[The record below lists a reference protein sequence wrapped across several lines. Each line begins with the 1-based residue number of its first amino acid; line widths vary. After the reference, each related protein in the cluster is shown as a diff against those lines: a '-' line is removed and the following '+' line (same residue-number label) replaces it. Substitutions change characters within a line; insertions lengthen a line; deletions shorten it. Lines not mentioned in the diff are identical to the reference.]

1 MLFLLYFYY
10 IMVYYTNS
18 HGGDLLELK
27 EKENNLIINTMTEGS
42 PLKIILTFAF
52 PMLIGNVFQQLYN
65 MVDSIVVGNYVGKLA
80 LAAVGTGFPII
91 FMMAAMFIGLGLG
104 ATILIS
110 QYIGAGEMSNVQK
123 TAQTIYTAMIL
134 GSIPITIIGIFLSKP
149 ILLLINTPADVLPMA
164 NQYMMVIFGGMIG
177 AFGFNVNA
185 GILQGFGDSKSSL
198 LFLSIATVINIIL
211 DLLFVI
217 AFRWGVVGVAI
228 ATIIAQMASWIF
240 GIIYMRKKYEILR
253 FPILKFKFDK
263 EIFKKILKLGLPTGI
278 QQTLFSI
285 GIMSLQS
292 LVNGYGSDF
301 IAGFNAANKIDTFA
315 FMPIQ
320 SFSNAVTTFTGQNIG
335 AKRMDRVHQGTITAI
350 SLSVIVCIACL
361 VIVPL
366 GPTLLR
372 MFNSDLAVIEAGMI
386 YLKSVMP
393 TIALLAVVFTINAV
407 IRGAGESIVPMIGA
421 IVSLWLGR
429 IPAAYFIAAK
439 FGKEYMFLS
448 YAVGWIFWL
457 LISGPYYLSGKW
469 KNKSEKLLNNTILE

>member
-1 MLFLLYFYY
+1 MD
-10 IMVYYTNS
+10 IKKK
-18 HGGDLLELK
+18 D
-27 EKENNLIINTMTEGS
+27 NNNIVNTMTEGS

-65 MVDSIVVGNYVGKLA
+65 MVDSMVVGNYVGKLA

-110 QYIGAGEMSNVQK
+110 QFIGAGDMDNVKK

-134 GSIPITIIGIFLSKP
+134 GSIPISIIGMFLSEP
-149 ILLLINTPADVLPMA
+149 ILVLINTPADALPMA
-164 NQYMMVIFGGMIG
+164 KQYMMIIFAGMIG
-177 AFGFNVNA
+177 GFGFNVNA

-198 LFLSIATVINIIL
+198 LFLAIATVINIVL

-217 AFRWGVVGVAI
+217 VFQLGVAGVAI
-228 ATIIAQMASWIF
+228 ATIVAQMFSWIF

-253 FPILKFKFDK
+253 FPVLKFQFDK
-263 EIFKKILKLGLPTGI
+263 QIFKKILKLGLPTGV

-301 IAGFNAANKIDTFA
+301 IAGYNAANKIDTFA

-335 AKRMDRVHQGTITAI
+335 AKRMDRVHQGTVTAI
-350 SLSVIVCIACL
+350 SLSVLVCLACL
-361 VIVPL
+361 VIIPFGPVLL
-366 GPTLLR
+366 GL
-372 MFNSDLAVIEAGMI
+372 FNSDPAVIEAGMI
-386 YLKSVMP
+386 YLNNVMP
-393 TIALLAVVFTINAV
+393 TIALLAIVFTINAV
-407 IRGAGESIVPMIGA
+407 IRGAGESIVPMLGA
-421 IVSLWLGR
+421 IISLWLGR
-429 IPAAYFIAAK
+429 IPAAYFIADK

-469 KNKSEKLLNNTILE
+469 KSKSEKLINNSIIE

>member
-1 MLFLLYFYY
+1 MKSN
-10 IMVYYTNS
+10 NS
-18 HGGDLLELK
+18 
-27 EKENNLIINTMTEGS
+27 NNGLVINTMTEGS

-110 QYIGAGEMSNVQK
+110 QYIGAGDIENVKK
-123 TAQTIYTAMIL
+123 TSQTIYTAMIL
-134 GSIPITIIGIFLSKP
+134 GSIPISIIGALLAEP
-149 ILLLINTPADVLPMA
+149 ILLLINTPVEALEMA
-164 NQYMMVIFGGMIG
+164 KQYMMVIFIGMIG
-177 AFGFNVNA
+177 SFGFNVNA

-198 LFLSIATVINIIL
+198 LFLAIATVINIVL
-211 DLLFVI
+211 DLLFVVV
-217 AFRWGVVGVAI
+217 FHWGVTGVAI
-228 ATIIAQMASWIF
+228 ATIIAQAVSWIF
-240 GIIYMRKKYEILR
+240 GLVYMRKKYEMLR
-253 FPILKFKFDK
+253 FPILKFQFDK
-263 EIFKKILKLGLPTGI
+263 VIFKKIVKLGLPTGI

-292 LVNGYGSDF
+292 LVNGYGADF
-301 IAGFNAANKIDTFA
+301 VAGFNAANKIDTFA

-320 SFSNAVTTFTGQNIG
+320 SFSNAVTTFTGQNMG
-335 AKRMDRVHQGTITAI
+335 AKRMDRVHQGTVTAI
-350 SLSVIVCIACL
+350 SLSVIVCLACL
-361 VIVPL
+361 IIIPF
-366 GPTLLR
+366 GPTLLG
-372 MFNSDLAVIEAGMI
+372 MFNSDPAVIEAGMI
-386 YLKSVMP
+386 YLNNVMP
-393 TIALLAVVFTINAV
+393 TIALLAIVFTINAV
-407 IRGAGESIVPMIGA
+407 IRGAGEAIVPMVGA

-429 IPAAYFIAAK
+429 IPAAYFIAAR

-469 KNKSEKLLNNTILE
+469 KAKSDKLLNDTNFL

>member
-1 MLFLLYFYY
+1 ME
-10 IMVYYTNS
+10 IKKKDNS
-18 HGGDLLELK
+18 VSM
-27 EKENNLIINTMTEGS
+27 NTMTEGS
-42 PLKIILTFAF
+42 TLKIILTFAF
-52 PMLIGNVFQQLYN
+52 PMLIGNILQQLYN

-110 QYIGAGEMSNVQK
+110 QYIGAGDMNSVQK

-134 GSIPITIIGIFLSKP
+134 GSIPISIIGIFLSEP
-149 ILLLINTPADVLPMA
+149 ILILINTPVDALPMA
-164 NQYMMVIFGGMIG
+164 KIYMMIVFLGMIG
-177 AFGFNVNA
+177 SFGYNVNA

-198 LFLSIATVINIIL
+198 LFLAIATVINIIL
-211 DLLFVI
+211 DLVFVI
-217 AFRWGVVGVAI
+217 VFHWGVAGVAI
-228 ATIIAQMASWIF
+228 ATIIAQAASWIF
-240 GIIYMRKKYEILR
+240 GIVYMRKKYEILR
-253 FPILKFKFDK
+253 FPILRFRFDRV
-263 EIFKKILKLGLPTGI
+263 ILKKIIKLGLPTGI

-292 LVNGYGSDF
+292 LVNSYGSDF

-335 AKRMDRVHQGTITAI
+335 AKRMDRVHQGTVTAI
-350 SLSVIVCIACL
+350 SLSVVVCIACL

-366 GPTLLR
+366 GPYLLGL
-372 MFNSDLAVIEAGMI
+372 FSPDVAVIEAGMI
-386 YLKSVMP
+386 YLKNVMP

-429 IPAAYFIAAK
+429 IPAAYFIADK

-448 YAVGWIFWL
+448 YAVGWAFWL

-469 KNKSEKLLNNTILE
+469 KSKSEKLLNNTIVIE

>member
-1 MLFLLYFYY
+1 M
-10 IMVYYTNS
+10 
-18 HGGDLLELK
+18 DLK
-27 EKENNLIINTMTEGS
+27 NKENNNSINTMTEGS

-110 QYIGAGEMSNVQK
+110 QYIGAGDMKNVQK

-134 GSIPITIIGIFLSKP
+134 GSIPISIIGIFLSKP
-149 ILLLINTPADVLPMA
+149 ILILINTPVDALSMA
-164 NQYMMVIFGGMIG
+164 NTYMMIIFAGMIG
-177 AFGFNVNA
+177 SFGFNVNA

-198 LFLSIATVINIIL
+198 LFLAIATIINIVL
-211 DLLFVI
+211 DLVFVI
-217 AFRWGVVGVAI
+217 VFHWGVAGVAI
-228 ATIIAQMASWIF
+228 ATIIAQGFSWIF
-240 GIIYMRKKYEILR
+240 GIIYMRKRYEILR

-285 GIMSLQS
+285 GIISLQS
-292 LVNGYGSDF
+292 LVNSYGSDF

-335 AKRMDRVHQGTITAI
+335 AKKLERVHQGLKTAMA
-350 SLSVIVCIACL
+350 LSVLVCILCL
-361 VIVPL
+361 TIIPAGPFLL
-366 GPTLLR
+366 G
-372 MFNSDLAVIEAGMI
+372 MFNSDPAVIEAGMI
-386 YLKSVMP
+386 YLSNVMP
-393 TIALLAVVFTINAV
+393 TIALLAIVFTINAV
-407 IRGAGESIVPMIGA
+407 MRGAGESIIPMVGA

-429 IPAAYFIAAK
+429 IPAAYFIADN
-439 FGKEYMFLS
+439 FGKEYMFFS
-448 YAVGWIFWL
+448 YGVGWL
-457 LISGPYYLSGKW
+457 LYLMISVPYYLSGKW
-469 KNKSEKLLNNTILE
+469 KLKSEKLLNNTIVE

>member
-1 MLFLLYFYY
+1 M
-10 IMVYYTNS
+10 
-18 HGGDLLELK
+18 DLK
-27 EKENNLIINTMTEGS
+27 DKNNNKSINAMTEGS

-110 QYIGAGEMSNVQK
+110 QYIGAGDMKNVQK

-134 GSIPITIIGIFLSKP
+134 GSIPISIIGIFLSKP
-149 ILLLINTPADVLPMA
+149 ILILINTPVDALPMA
-164 NQYMMVIFGGMIG
+164 NTYMMIIFAGMIG
-177 AFGFNVNA
+177 SFGFNVNA

-198 LFLSIATVINIIL
+198 LFLAIATVINIVL

-217 AFRWGVVGVAI
+217 VFHWGVAGVAI
-228 ATIIAQMASWIF
+228 ATIVAQSFSWIF
-240 GIIYMRKKYEILR
+240 GIIYMRKRYEILR

-285 GIMSLQS
+285 GIISLQS
-292 LVNGYGSDF
+292 LVNSYGSDF

-335 AKRMDRVHQGTITAI
+335 AKKLERVHEGLKTSMA
-350 SLSVIVCIACL
+350 LSVLVCILCL
-361 VIVPL
+361 AVIPAGPFLL
-366 GPTLLR
+366 G
-372 MFNSDLAVIEAGMI
+372 MFNSDPAVIEAGMI
-386 YLKSVMP
+386 YLSNVMP
-393 TIALLAVVFTINAV
+393 TIALLAIVFSLNGV
-407 IRGAGESIVPMIGA
+407 MRGAGESIIPMVGA
-421 IVSLWLGR
+421 IVSLWFGR
-429 IPAAYFIAAK
+429 IPAAYFIANN
-439 FGKEYMFLS
+439 FGKEYMFFS
-448 YAVGWIFWL
+448 YGVGWFIYL
-457 LISGPYYLSGKW
+457 MISGPYYLSGKW
-469 KNKSEKLLNNTILE
+469 KTKSEKLLNNTKVE

>member
-1 MLFLLYFYY
+1 M
-10 IMVYYTNS
+10 
-18 HGGDLLELK
+18 
-27 EKENNLIINTMTEGS
+27 ENKNNNISINTMTEGS

-110 QYIGAGEMSNVQK
+110 QYIGAGDMENVQK

-134 GSIPITIIGIFLSKP
+134 SSIPISIIGIFLSEP
-149 ILLLINTPADVLPMA
+149 ILVLINTPVDALPMA
-164 NQYMMVIFGGMIG
+164 KTYMMIIFCGMIG
-177 AFGFNVNA
+177 GFGFNINA

-198 LFLSIATVINIIL
+198 LFLSIATAINIVL

-217 AFRWGVVGVAI
+217 VFHWGVAGVAI
-228 ATIIAQMASWIF
+228 ATIIAQAASWIF
-240 GIIYMRKKYEILR
+240 GIVYMRNKYEILR
-253 FPILKFKFDK
+253 FSILKFHFDK
-263 EIFKKILKLGLPTGI
+263 VIFKKIVKLGLPTGI

-292 LVNGYGSDF
+292 LVNSYGSDF

-350 SLSVIVCIACL
+350 SLSVIVCILCL
-361 VIVPL
+361 VIIPL
-366 GPTLLR
+366 GPAILKL
-372 MFNSDLAVIEAGMI
+372 FNSDPAVIEAGMI
-386 YLKSVMP
+386 YLNNVMP
-393 TIALLAVVFTINAV
+393 TIALLAIVFTINAV
-407 IRGAGESIVPMIGA
+407 IRGAGESVVPMIGA

-429 IPAAYFIAAK
+429 IPAAYFIAER

-469 KNKSEKLLNNTILE
+469 KAKSEKLLNNPVILE